1 MTDFDHPTRVR
12 AAFTCLAAALFGGF
26 ANGIAIGNIG
36 QLMADKATFLKRH
49 PPSWCTTI
57 EGCNVDS
64 RANVRDSLLMACMQA
79 GALLGAAL
87 AGIIADRFGRRTS
100 CIFAGLAQALG
111 GALCG
116 FDFLISDAAR
126 ASSPILVRFFSYFK
140 NMTEY
145 FTNLMKI
152 KYDYFCRRQRS
163 HLRSTLSAASSVAS
177 ALLRHATAS
186 RFS

>member
-1 MTDFDHPTRVR
+1 MACAEAYDKLESAARRDGNAAFMMTAGWKWDHPTRVR

-140 NMTEY
+140 
-145 FTNLMKI
+145 I
-152 KYDYFCRRQRS
+152 
-163 HLRSTLSAASSVAS
+163 
-177 ALLRHATAS
+177 
-186 RFS
+186 